1 MLTQIISIAKAA
13 GTIILSYY
21 DNPTELSKKEGGS
34 SLTEADLKANEFIV
48 NKLSE
53 HYREIPTISE
63 EAEMIPYEK
72 RKNWERFWLVDPLDG
87 TAEFLE
93 RNGEFTVNIALIE
106 NGEPIIGVI
115 YAPAKSLLYYAE
127 KNKGAWKQ
135 ENDQAPIR
143 IFSRE
148 PNPTGKLTVVASRR
162 HGSAELETFLEN
174 YDVQGTVSA
183 GSSIKFCMM
192 AEGKADLYPRLGP
205 TMEWDV
211 AAGDCIYRNSAPQG
225 FRSTTLK
232 YNKPD
237 LRNTHFVIGLTTD
250 TIFKGALKDKG
261 VKK

>member
-192 AEGKADLYPRLGP
+192 AEGKADQPWNGMSRQETVFTEIPPLRVFAPPHSSIISQTFAILILSLGSP
-205 TMEWDV
+205 L
-211 AAGDCIYRNSAPQG
+211 IL
-225 FRSTTLK
+225 FLK
-232 YNKPD
+232 VP
-237 LRNTHFVIGLTTD
+237 
-250 TIFKGALKDKG
+250 
-261 VKK
+261 